1 MTNPTFDKRKILASL
16 LQLPN
21 TMVDSLNKLQTDL
34 LDTISQARSLPSP
47 SSFVSATCSTD
58 DSSRCELAPPSH
70 SVQPRF
76 AATCYQEYNCA
87 MSGLNMNL
95 EAMGAEGINQRCF
108 LKKLR
113 KNDTRVRG
121 ILAGSKPPRDCRCQ
135 HSQHSPDSA
144 YDSSSN
150 CSWDLEEDTVFNVE
164 QIIEEDSSESK
175 DNDDDTFDWGD
186 EEEEDSYVP
195 SDVDMRALSELEP
208 SILFVPH
215 AGLVVEE
222 DKRQMK
228 LREVN
233 SRWNQFY
240 SPSNASCIY
249 NNQTCKLCY
258 TKKSVRMRDSKPR
271 VFTFITAF

>member
-16 LQLPN
+16 LQFPN
-21 TMVDSLNKLQTDL
+21 NMVDSLNKLQTDL
-34 LDTISQARSLPSP
+34 LGTISQTRNLPSP
-47 SSFVSATCSTD
+47 STLVSSTCSTD
-58 DSSRCELAPPSH
+58 DASRCEIAPPSD
-70 SVQPRF
+70 SVHPSF
-76 AATCYQEYNCA
+76 SATCYQEYNCA
-87 MSGLNMNL
+87 KSGLNMNL
-95 EAMGAEGINQRCF
+95 EAMGAEGIHQRCF
-108 LKKLR
+108 MKKLR

-121 ILAGSKPPRDCRCQ
+121 ILAGPIPPRNCRC
-135 HSQHSPDSA
+135 QHSPDSA
-144 YDSSSN
+144 YVNLSN
-150 CSWDLEEDTVFNVE
+150 CSWDFEEDRVANVE
-164 QIIEEDSSESK
+164 QIIEEDSSENK

-186 EEEEDSYVP
+186 EEDDSYVP

-215 AGLVVEE
+215 AGLVVE
-222 DKRQMK
+222 KNKSQIK

-240 SPSNASCIY
+240 SSSNSSCIY
-249 NNQTCKLCY
+249 TNQTCKLCY